1 MLARD
6 KQAPSASNYADL
18 EAFTAEILK
27 LAEGGHWEDAA
38 VVAEQLETK
47 LYTAAKPADRSA
59 IEAALRNIQE
69 ISERAIPLRQDLA
82 NLLKAFGPPLPKD

>member
-6 KQAPSASNYADL
+6 KQAPNAPNYADL
-18 EAFTAEILK
+18 EALTAEILK
-27 LAEGGHWEDAA
+27 LAEGGRWEDAA

-47 LYTAAKPADRSA
+47 LHTAAKPADRSA

>member
-6 KQAPSASNYADL
+6 KQALNTSNYTDL
-18 EAFTAEILK
+18 ETLTAEILK
-27 LAEGGHWEDAA
+27 LAEGGRWEDAA

-47 LYTAAKPADRSA
+47 LHTAAKPADRSA
-59 IEAALRNIQE
+59 IEAALRNLQE
-69 ISERAIPLRQDLA
+69 VSERAVPLHQDLT